1 MKIPIAILI
10 SALGMTLLVW
20 LYQLMVPEGEPNTYQ
35 KIILT
40 AENEISEDLHLE
52 LTQRYGDQF
61 SSVILSE
68 PVEKESSASYLT
80 LLIFI
85 LPTSAISILLYLGT
99 LRILRKADPGGGINS
114 ESLRASP

>member
-1 MKIPIAILI
+1 MKTALAIFI

-20 LYQLMVPEGEPNTYQ
+20 LYQLMVPEDDPNTYQ
-35 KIILT
+35 KLILT

-68 PVEKESSASYLT
+68 PIEKGSSASYLT
-80 LLIFI
+80 FLIFI
-85 LPTSAISILLYLGT
+85 LPISAIFVLLYLGT

-114 ESLRASP
+114 ESLRSSP